1 MLTLI
6 ATLRKEWTLL
16 FRDKIGLLILLLLPT
31 LLVLFI
37 SLSHGGKKDQSLS
50 VLIADRDQSAL
61 SQNISKRLSNIPSL
75 KLMPIKSQNL
85 TLTGAESAVT
95 NGQYRALI
103 VIPQNFSKTLQKSI
117 QNSKTNP
124 TQLELLTDPAIN
136 PALQANLRMPIEL
149 LLKNLEVQLLRKTS
163 AAANTSIQL
172 LSTRALTLAKSRIKP
187 NSVQQNVP
195 AWALFGMF
203 FILIPMAGNMV
214 REREFGVY
222 QRLQIAP
229 ALKLDILLEIGR
241 AHV

>member
-136 PALQANLRMPIEL
+136 PALQANF
-149 LLKNLEVQLLRKTS
+149 
-163 AAANTSIQL
+163 AHAN
-172 LSTRALTLAKSRIKP
+172 
-187 NSVQQNVP
+187 
-195 AWALFGMF
+195 
-203 FILIPMAGNMV
+203 
-214 REREFGVY
+214 
-222 QRLQIAP
+222 
-229 ALKLDILLEIGR
+229 
-241 AHV
+241 